1 MDGFLGTTLLVV
13 LFPAWPWPDSK
24 RMRPLRAV
32 NVTKAAGS
40 REQMK
45 AMSGVSGKD
54 SLVGINA
61 ARRCH

>member
-1 MDGFLGTTLLVV
+1 MDGFVGTTLLVV

-40 REQMK
+40 K
-45 AMSGVSGKD
+45 HGHGDD
-54 SLVGINA
+54 SPLA
-61 ARRCH
+61 H